1 MAGTRHRVRSS
12 ARRKTAC
19 RPWGAATAQRG
30 AILPMVGLT
39 LVVVL
44 GFAGLVIDLGGM
56 FVAKTELQ
64 SALDSCS
71 LSAAAELD
79 GAADSLT
86 RATNAGKTAGNLNK
100 VRYQKAAAAIVD
112 SEIVF
117 SDTLTGSYSHAFAPP
132 ANAKYAQ
139 CTHTSG
145 GVLNNFIQLVG
156 APATN
161 SVGAIA
167 IATRAHAQTVC
178 PMPVGLKARTLTPPN
193 YGYTV
198 GEWINMLYD
207 PTQTAPAEM
216 GWYNLDGS
224 TSASETKKEVAGTG
238 YCGSKVGDTVGTPGA
253 KVSVDD
259 AWNDRF
265 GIYKNNADPSDPVQ
279 RPDFT
284 GYVYTSS
291 NWVHA
296 IPQNAY
302 SGVAQAGSDP
312 TAANFQTK
320 RVAFASYD
328 DTGTSINGGDK
339 ISGLNM
345 KGGYKVLASPGSG
358 GQHQSWGENRRIV
371 LTPVIIS
378 SKIADFACMLMLQ
391 PISSGT
397 QATVQLEYLGNAG
410 SPSSPCTAGG
420 LPGGAAGPMVPSL
433 VR

>member
-1 MAGTRHRVRSS
+1 MVFP
-12 ARRKTAC
+12 
-19 RPWGAATAQRG
+19 PWGAVTAQRG

-86 RATNAGKTAGNLNK
+86 RATNAGMTAGNLNK

-112 SEIVF
+112 TEIAF
-117 SDTLTGSYSHAFAPP
+117 SNTLTGSYSHTFAPP

-139 CTHTSG
+139 CTHASG

-161 SVGAIA
+161 SVAAIA

-178 PMPVGLKARTLTPPN
+178 PMPVGLRARTSTPPN

-207 PTQTAPAEM
+207 PTQAASAEM

-224 TSASETKKEVAGTG
+224 NSASETKNEVAGMG

-265 GIYKNNADPSDPVQ
+265 GIYKNNADPSDPAQ

-284 GYVYTSS
+284 GYVYTST

-320 RVAFASYD
+320 RVGFASYD
-328 DTGTSINGGDK
+328 DTGTSVNGGDK

-345 KGGYKVLASPGSG
+345 KGGYKVLASPGGG
-358 GQHQSWGENRRIV
+358 GQHRTWGENRRIV
-371 LTPVIIS
+371 LTPVIIA
-378 SKIADFACMLMLQ
+378 SKIVDFACMLMLQ

-397 QATVQLEYLGNAG
+397 QATVQLEFLGNAG